1 MSWAWI
7 NKLSINNYL
16 VDMEVEVEFKQ
27 YFRIKLQMG
36 ELSLYKR
43 RFRNEDTT
51 PPEYMTYSKKVEIV
65 LLLYKDKCKHI
76 LELNKLE

>member
-27 YFRIKLQMG
+27 YFRIKL
-36 ELSLYKR
+36 
-43 RFRNEDTT
+43 
-51 PPEYMTYSKKVEIV
+51 
-65 LLLYKDKCKHI
+65 
-76 LELNKLE
+76 